1 MGDKGETIP
10 VTGSGGPEGCETS
23 RFTHFLD
30 SSLTDGGEVVG
41 ILNAVTLNS
50 TQSWLNGREVI
61 RIKGDFGLIKQNIV
75 LKGKW
80 NLGNK

>member
-50 TQSWLNGREVI
+50 TQS
-61 RIKGDFGLIKQNIV
+61 
-75 LKGKW
+75 
-80 NLGNK
+80 